1 MTPSS
6 DHPNSPDQTHGRR
19 DTLPIRPK
27 MNDEAFQQS
36 FGTALFRPNNTLG
49 LHFPDTNQTLEFD
62 PPSVSFLGRFEEENQ
77 NLLNIDLTP
86 YQARSKGVSRLHAV
100 LHRTDYNLTIEDAR
114 SYNGTYLNGVRM
126 IPYRTQLLRNGD
138 ELLLATLLVQ
148 IIFM

>member
-1 MTPSS
+1 MKQSS
-6 DHPNSPDQTHGRR
+6 DQPNPSNPANLRR

-36 FGTALFRPNNTLG
+36 FGTALFRPKNTLG
-49 LHFPDTNQTLEFD
+49 LHFPETNQTLEFD
-62 PPSVSFLGRFEEENQ
+62 PPSVSFLGRFDSETPNV
-77 NLLNIDLTP
+77 LNIDLTP

-114 SYNGTYLNGVRM
+114 SYNGTYLNGVRL
-126 IPYRTQLLRNGD
+126 IPYRTHLLRNGD
-138 ELLLATLLVQ
+138 ELMLATLLVQ